1 LNLDYTNYFILVT
14 VRITGG
20 VIMTTTKK
28 DGTMKI
34 NYTRRGGIY
43 VKPSDIAKTRRG
55 KKLIESNKNS
65 KLAKSIRAKK
75 NK

>member
-1 LNLDYTNYFILVT
+1 
-14 VRITGG
+14 
-20 VIMTTTKK
+20 MATKK

>member
-1 LNLDYTNYFILVT
+1 LNLDYTNYFNLVT

-20 VIMTTTKK
+20 VIMATKK

>member
-1 LNLDYTNYFILVT
+1 
-14 VRITGG
+14 
-20 VIMTTTKK
+20 MTTTKK